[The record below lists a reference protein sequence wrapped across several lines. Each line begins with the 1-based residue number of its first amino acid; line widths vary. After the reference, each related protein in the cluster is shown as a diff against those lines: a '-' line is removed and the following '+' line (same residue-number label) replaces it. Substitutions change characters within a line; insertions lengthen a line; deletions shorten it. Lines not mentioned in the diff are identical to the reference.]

1 MIYVIIIK
9 HSEFSYSSIKS
20 QLFPCATAYGY
31 KFRALAIYLHPT
43 FTAPFQ
49 SEAHFKSNQTIAV
62 EFFCGNS
69 QRLSAVGYFYRRAPS
84 QMFDRILNA
93 TLFNNLLQLA
103 EGLRKSFPSLGLD
116 KGILDSPCLLI
127 LLIYTKHKP

>member
-49 SEAHFKSNQTIAV
+49 SEAHFKSNQTTAV
-62 EFFCGNS
+62 EFFLWKQSTTFG
-69 QRLSAVGYFYRRAPS
+69 RW
-84 QMFDRILNA
+84 
-93 TLFNNLLQLA
+93 LFLQ
-103 EGLRKSFPSLGLD
+103 KSSIVD
-116 KGILDSPCLLI
+116 V
-127 LLIYTKHKP
+127 